1 MGANVRR
8 RDFLSVLG
16 GTAAAW
22 PLAASAQQADR
33 ARRIGVLMPLS
44 ATDPEGKAEVRA
56 FVDELQKQ
64 GWIAGG
70 NLSIDY
76 RWAAG
81 DKERMDAFATE
92 LIASQPDVIFTRS
105 TPATSSLLKQTRT
118 IPIVFTVVSDPVGE
132 GLVASLARPG
142 GNATGFTNAESS
154 LTGKWLGPLKEVIP
168 GAGRIGFMFDPKTA
182 PGGGHYYTQL
192 IETAAPS
199 FAVLP
204 TAMPVHTPA
213 DIENAIDQ
221 FARQPKGG
229 LLVLPDATTNLH
241 RQLIITLAAR
251 YRVPAIYAFR
261 YLAADGGLMS
271 YGVDVAEL
279 FRSAANY
286 VDRILKG
293 TKPAELPV
301 QLPEKFEFVINLK
314 TAKTLGL
321 TIPPGVFAIADEVIE

>member
-1 MGANVRR
+1 MKRR
-8 RDFLSVLG
+8 EFITFLSG
-16 GTAAAW
+16 AAAW

-33 ARRIGVLMPLS
+33 IRRIGVLMPLS
-44 ATDPEGKAEVRA
+44 ATDPEAKSEVAA
-56 FVDELQKQ
+56 FVDQLKKR
-64 GWIAGG
+64 GWTDGG

-81 DKERMDAFATE
+81 DKERIEAFAKE
-92 LIASQPDVIFTRS
+92 LTALQPDAIFARS
-105 TPATSSLLKQTRT
+105 TPVTASLLKQTRT
-118 IPIVFTVVSDPVGE
+118 IPIVFAVVSDPVGE
-132 GLVASLARPG
+132 GFVASVARPG

-154 LTGKWLGPLKEVIP
+154 LTGKWLGLLKEVMP
-168 GAGRIGFMFDPKTA
+168 NANRIAFMFDPKTA
-182 PGGGHYYTQL
+182 PGGGRYYTQL
-192 IETAAPS
+192 IESAAPS

-204 TAMPVHTPA
+204 TAMPVHLPA
-213 DIENAIDQ
+213 DIESAIDR
-221 FARQPKGG
+221 FSRQPNGG
-229 LLVLPDATTNLH
+229 LLVLPDATTNFH
-241 RQLIITLAAR
+241 RQLIITLAAQ

-271 YGVDVAEL
+271 YGVNVAEL

-286 VDRILKG
+286 VDRILQG
-293 TKPAELPV
+293 AKPADLPV